1 MPTKRPAE
9 KRDTDATGNKDQR
22 RAYLR
27 VADSIR
33 LRILTRDLKPGD
45 RLPSEND
52 LAREEGVG
60 RTTVREALRLLA
72 SVGLIETKRGA
83 RGGAFVT
90 HPKFDELYEIMI
102 TALSLMTS
110 GELGDAA
117 LGEAVGFTM
126 PMVARIAC
134 SRGTDEEIAAL
145 MAFAAALPDAKTGT
159 EWSDIARK
167 FSHLL
172 IDMARNTVLS
182 TLVKAVMSITL
193 ARWYDE
199 DRDMPDWKAA
209 TAARYMDLAD
219 SVKRRAPAAAEEAMI
234 RLRQQYVV
242 IGTASGSAIRC
253 ESATI

>member
-1 MPTKRPAE
+1 VPKKGSTEKRPHSGP
-9 KRDTDATGNKDQR
+9 GNKDQH

-60 RTTVREALRLLA
+60 RTTAREALRLLA

-90 HPKFDELYEIMI
+90 HPSVDELYEIMI
-102 TALSLMTS
+102 TALSLMTGS

-126 PMVARIAC
+126 PLVARIAC
-134 SRGTDEEIAAL
+134 DRGTDEEIATLVELAT
-145 MAFAAALPDAKTGT
+145 ALPEVKTNT
-159 EWSDIARK
+159 EWSDIARQ
-167 FSHLL
+167 FSTLI
-172 IDMARNTVLS
+172 IDMSRNRVLS
-182 TLVKAVMSITL
+182 TLVKAIMSITL
-193 ARWYDE
+193 ARWYEE
-199 DRDMPDWKAA
+199 DRDIPGWKAA
-209 TAARYMDLAD
+209 TAARYLELAD

-234 RLRQQYVV
+234 RLRQQY
-242 IGTASGSAIRC
+242 IPGYGAGAP
-253 ESATI
+253 

>member
-1 MPTKRPAE
+1 MPNKGSAE
-9 KRDTDATGNKDQR
+9 KRSSKETGAKDQR

-45 RLPSEND
+45 RLPNEND

-90 HPKFDELYEIMI
+90 HPSVDELYEIMI
-102 TALSLMTS
+102 TALSLMTSS

-126 PMVARIAC
+126 PLVARIAC
-134 SRGTDEEIAAL
+134 TRGTDEEIDEL
-145 MAFAAALPDAKTGT
+145 VRLAAALPEVRSAA

-167 FSHLL
+167 FSNLI
-172 IDMARNTVLS
+172 IDMSRNRILS
-182 TLVKAVMSITL
+182 TLVKAIMSITL
-193 ARWYDE
+193 ARWYEKDW
-199 DRDMPDWKAA
+199 DLPDWKKA
-209 TAARYMDLAD
+209 TAARYMELAD
-219 SVKRRAPAAAEEAMI
+219 SVKRRAPAASEEAMI
-234 RLRQQYVV
+234 RLRQQYVPGYDPDGSDKAV
-242 IGTASGSAIRC
+242 TAS
-253 ESATI
+253 

>member
-1 MPTKRPAE
+1 MPKIGPAE
-9 KRDTDATGNKDQR
+9 KRHSSGPDNKDQR

-45 RLPSEND
+45 RLPNEND

-90 HPKFDELYEIMI
+90 HPSVDELYEIMI
-102 TALSLMTS
+102 TALSLMTGS
-110 GELGDAA
+110 GELGDTA

-126 PMVARIAC
+126 PLVARIAC
-134 SRGTDEEIAAL
+134 SRGTDEEIATL
-145 MAFAAALPDAKTGT
+145 VELAAALPEVKTGA
-159 EWSDIARK
+159 EWSDIARQ
-167 FSHLL
+167 FSDLI
-172 IDMARNTVLS
+172 IDMSRNRVLA
-182 TLVKAVMSITL
+182 TLVKALMSITL
-193 ARWYDE
+193 ARWYEE
-199 DRDMPDWKAA
+199 DRDMPGWKAA
-209 TAARYMDLAD
+209 TATRYMELAD

-234 RLRQQYVV
+234 RLRQQYVP
-242 IGTASGSAIRC
+242 GYAA
-253 ESATI
+253 ATS